1 MYSLCLEVAK
11 RGWAEAVGKHLK
23 ASSRV
28 QCVPSSP
35 IQCIIFGFLETS
47 IPLLR
52 GYMFLF
58 QFSEPTGKGT
68 GDSLRE
74 IKTEIRNSSVASG
87 ER

>member
-1 MYSLCLEVAK
+1 MSGGGEV
-11 RGWAEAVGKHLK
+11 RMGTSCGQTPEGFHSV
-23 ASSRV
+23 SSA
-28 QCVPSSP
+28 VPSSP

-58 QFSEPTGKGT
+58 QFSEPTGKGP

-74 IKTEIRNSSVASG
+74 IKTEIRHSSVASG